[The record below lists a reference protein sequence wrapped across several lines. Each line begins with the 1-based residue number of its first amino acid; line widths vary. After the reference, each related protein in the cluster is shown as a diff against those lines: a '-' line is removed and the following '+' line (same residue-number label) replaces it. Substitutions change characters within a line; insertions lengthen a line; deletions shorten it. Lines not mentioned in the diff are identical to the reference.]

1 MLDELEKYF
10 KKIQIGLVGLQKD
23 IGNMAAADHIN
34 KEEALKEGKPI
45 PKPSLNALH
54 PMTRIRKNIQEIK
67 NANDNP
73 QVTLIED
80 KLKDIFK

>member
-23 IGNMAAADHIN
+23 IGNMAAADHTN
-34 KEEALKEGKPI
+34 KAEAIKAGKPI
-45 PKPSLNALH
+45 PKPSLSALH
-54 PMTRIRKNIQEIK
+54 PMVRVRKNMQEIK

-73 QVTLIED
+73 QITLIED